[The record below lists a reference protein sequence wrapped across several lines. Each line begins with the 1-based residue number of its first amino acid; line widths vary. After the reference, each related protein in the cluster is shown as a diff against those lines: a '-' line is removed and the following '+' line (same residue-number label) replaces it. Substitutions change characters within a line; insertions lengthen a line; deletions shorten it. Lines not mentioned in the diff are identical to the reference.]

1 MRKILGIDPGIR
13 STGWSVITSEEK
25 NHNIR
30 LIGNGSISI
39 DSRLDTGER
48 LFKLFCELNKIIMNF
63 SPSEAAI
70 EEIFINKNPKSSVTL
85 CYARGIA
92 LLSLKAAKLS
102 IAEYKANFIKK
113 SITGNGHADKKQ
125 VMFMVKQITQNSD
138 IKCHNSSDATAVAI
152 CHAYSNRKIASL
164 KP

>member
-1 MRKILGIDPGIR
+1 MRKIIGIDPGIR
-13 STGWSVITSEEK
+13 ATGWSVITLEEK
-25 NHNIR
+25 NHNIK

-39 DSRLDTGER
+39 NSTYSISDR
-48 LFKLFCELNKIIMNF
+48 LFKLFCELNKIITDF
-63 SPSEAAI
+63 SPDEAAI

-85 CYARGIA
+85 CYARGVA

-102 IAEYKANFIKK
+102 IAEYKTNFVKK
-113 SITGNGHADKKQ
+113 NITGNGHADKKQ

-152 CHAYSNRKIASL
+152 CHAYNNRKMAIA
-164 KP
+164 

>member
-13 STGWSVITSEEK
+13 NTGWSVITLEEY
-25 NHNIR
+25 NIK

-39 DSRLDTGER
+39 DSRLNTNDR
-48 LFKLFCELNKIIMNF
+48 LFKLFCKLNKIIKDF
-63 SPSEAAI
+63 SPNEAAI
-70 EEIFINKNPKSSVTL
+70 EEIFINKNPKSSITL

-92 LLSLKAAKLS
+92 LLSLTVAKLS
-102 IAEYKANFIKK
+102 ITEYKANFVKK

-125 VMFMVKQITQNSD
+125 VMYMVKQITQNSD

-152 CHAYSNRKIASL
+152 CHAYSKRKIS
-164 KP
+164 